1 MRIMEETI
9 KKIEAL
15 DERAMSAAR
24 ARQDIL
30 TKPAGSLGT
39 LEEISIKVAGITGNS
54 TPKIKD
60 KVIITMAGDH
70 GITDEGISAY
80 PKEVT
85 AQMVYNFLNG
95 GAAINVLARHV
106 GARVVIVDMGVA
118 VDISHERLVAK
129 KIAYGTAN
137 MAKGPAMTNEDAV
150 RSIDAGIAVFES
162 EAKKGVDIVG
172 VGDMG
177 IGNTTPSSAIAAV
190 ITGEEVEKVTGRGTG
205 IDDAGLRK
213 KIKAIEEAIK
223 LNNPNNKDAIDV
235 LAKVGGFEIGGMAG
249 VILAAASH
257 RVPVVI
263 DGFISGASALIAYG
277 IAPAVKDYM
286 IAAHRSVERGHSVTL
301 DYIGLKPL
309 LDLDM
314 RLGEGTGAALGIS
327 IVDAACKILDEMAT
341 FEDAGVSEKN

>member
-1 MRIMEETI
+1 MEKTI

-15 DERAMSAAR
+15 DERAMNAAR
-24 ARQDIL
+24 ARQANL

-39 LEEISIKVAGITGNS
+39 LEDISIKVAGITGN
-54 TPKIKD
+54 TRPKMKD

-70 GITDEGISAY
+70 GVTDDGVSAY

-118 VDISHERLVAK
+118 ADLSHEGLVAK

-137 MAKGPAMTNEDAV
+137 MAKGHAMTNEDAV

-177 IGNTTPSSAIAAV
+177 IGNTTPSSAITAV
-190 ITGEEVEKVTGRGTG
+190 ITGEDVEKVTGRGTG
-205 IDDAGLRK
+205 IDDAGLEK
-213 KIKAIEEAIK
+213 KIKAIEEAIRV
-223 LNNPNNKDAIDV
+223 NNPNNKDAIDV
-235 LAKVGGFEIGGMAG
+235 LAKVGGFEIGGLAG

-257 RVPVVI
+257 RIPVVI
-263 DGFISGASALIAYG
+263 DGFISSASALIAYV

-314 RLGEGTGAALGIS
+314 RLGEGTGAVLGIS

>member
-9 KKIEAL
+9 EKIEAL

-24 ARQDIL
+24 TRQANL
-30 TKPAGSLGT
+30 TKPAESLGT
-39 LEEISIKVAGITGNS
+39 LEDISIKVAGITGNI

-70 GITDEGISAY
+70 GVTDDGVSAY

-137 MAKGPAMTNEDAV
+137 MAKGPAMTSEDAV
-150 RSIDAGIAVFES
+150 RSIEAGIAVFES

-177 IGNTTPSSAIAAV
+177 IGNTTPSSAIVAV
-190 ITGEEVEKVTGRGTG
+190 ITGEDVEKVTGRGTG
-205 IDDAGLRK
+205 IDDAGLEK
-213 KIKAIEEAIK
+213 KIEVIEEAIRI
-223 LNNPNNKDAIDV
+223 NNPNNKDAIDV

-257 RVPVVI
+257 RIPVVI
-263 DGFISGASALIAYG
+263 DGFISSAAALIAYE